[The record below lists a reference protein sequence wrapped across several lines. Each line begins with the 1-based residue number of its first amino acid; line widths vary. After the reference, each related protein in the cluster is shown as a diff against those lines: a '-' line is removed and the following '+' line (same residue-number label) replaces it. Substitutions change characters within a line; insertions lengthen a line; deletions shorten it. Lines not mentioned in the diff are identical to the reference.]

1 MTTVTMMK
9 LEAELVEAS
18 TAFNIAFDRPY
29 GRPFEIQELSQALS
43 AVRKKATHIL
53 GRVMDVQDLD
63 EWLDHAEETGRR
75 RAMKGGEAR

>member
-1 MTTVTMMK
+1 MNRTMMK
-9 LEAELVEAS
+9 LEAELIEAS

-53 GRVMDVQDLD
+53 GRVMDAQDLD
-63 EWLDHAEETGRR
+63 EWLDHAEEAGRR
-75 RAMKGGEAR
+75 RAMKGAEAR